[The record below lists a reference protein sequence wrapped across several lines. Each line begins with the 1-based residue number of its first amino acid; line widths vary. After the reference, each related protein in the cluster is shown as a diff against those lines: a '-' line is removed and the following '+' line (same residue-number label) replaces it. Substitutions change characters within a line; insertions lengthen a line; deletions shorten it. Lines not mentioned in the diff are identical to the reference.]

1 MSTCPD
7 STLYS
12 ALADGEV
19 PSPWKEKLEDHV
31 QSCPSCQKRVERYRR
46 LRGLLRDGAPSMSE
60 SDLETSYLTLMAR
73 REAALS
79 ANKAET
85 ETGGRTLKFPA
96 WARASVSLPIPA
108 IAALVA
114 FAVFVPSWFAFHT
127 PGKSAHEAEYAAIIP
142 AVRQAGESGLRA
154 ISTSNPVYSPDL
166 PPETLQASMIDP
178 RNRQYFTMVEF
189 ARQFAGDKDLFSDAG
204 GIVIIKLP
212 SLTRFDALEFP
223 EERMAESDDIL
234 RHAAGFYR

>member
-1 MSTCPD
+1 
-7 STLYS
+7 
-12 ALADGEV
+12 
-19 PSPWKEKLEDHV
+19 
-31 QSCPSCQKRVERYRR
+31 
-46 LRGLLRDGAPSMSE
+46 MSE
-60 SDLETSYLTLMAR
+60 SNLEASYRTLMAR

-79 ANKAET
+79 APKT
-85 ETGGRTLKFPA
+85 ETGSGVRTLKFPA

-127 PGKSAHEAEYAAIIP
+127 SEQSARGAEYATIIP

-166 PPETLQASMIDP
+166 PPETLSASVIDP
-178 RNRQYFTMVEF
+178 DNRQYFTMLEF
-189 ARQFAGDKDLFSDAG
+189 ARQFASDKDLFSDAG

-212 SLTRFDALEFP
+212 SLARFDALEFP
-223 EERMAESDDIL
+223 DERMAESDDTL